1 MILLYLTWKNSQ
13 QRSLMASGRVR
24 EHWFGKKA
32 SEKTEWVFVLAVT
45 LGAMYVAYTCNS
57 RSGVYNPYMMM
68 AVAALF
74 PEVYL
79 VQSTIR
85 SLVKD
90 GYSCAPR
97 K

>member
-1 MILLYLTWKNSQ
+1 MILLYLSWKNSRE
-13 QRSLMASGRVR
+13 RSLLASGQVR
-24 EHWFGKKA
+24 EHWLGKSA
-32 SEKTEWVFVLAVT
+32 SDKTEWVFVLAVT
-45 LGAMYVAYTCNS
+45 VGAMYVAYTCNS
-57 RSGVYNPYMMM
+57 RSGAYNPYMMM
-68 AVAALF
+68 LLAAIF

-79 VQSTIR
+79 VQSTVR